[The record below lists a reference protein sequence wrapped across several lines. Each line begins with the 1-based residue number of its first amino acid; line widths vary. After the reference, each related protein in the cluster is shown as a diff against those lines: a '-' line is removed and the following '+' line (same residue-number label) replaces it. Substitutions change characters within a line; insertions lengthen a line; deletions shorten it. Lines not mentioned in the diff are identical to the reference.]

1 MLFFALLQFV
11 LASAHRHS
19 AGLQDKAKCG
29 DAPLAGLYVGC
40 RNEVG
45 CMLIEIGTKQGMLDL
60 EFLIKGK
67 DSTIK
72 QTNLVYSLD
81 PTRCVLVI
89 EPRMRGEPLTVSLI
103 DSMRVDDN
111 DAAFAFLRR
120 NTPRHGGDE
129 VRASY
134 TDSDITLFGMLLT
147 NYNLWLQN
155 NA

>member
-1 MLFFALLQFV
+1 MDKPEQNNILLFSFSFYNDSMKNPGINL
-11 LASAHRHS
+11 
-19 AGLQDKAKCG
+19 
-29 DAPLAGLYVGC
+29 P
-40 RNEVG
+40 
-45 CMLIEIGTKQGMLDL
+45 
-60 EFLIKGK
+60 GK
-67 DSTIK
+67 KSTIK

-81 PTRCVLVI
+81 PTRCDLVI
-89 EPRMRGEPLTVSLI
+89 EPRMLGEPLTVSLI

-120 NTPRHGGDE
+120 NTPRHGG
-129 VRASY
+129 VRATY